1 MEHNQNIDQLR
12 RAFGLTAKEAALVGA
27 MLGGVCDGAL
37 LAASCRVASP
47 GALRKQMTRIRV
59 KLPRGGV
66 SSLRR
71 PARYW
76 LSAGAVEICLR
87 ALGGSVGS
95 EGFYHGL
102 HGQHGRG
109 CAGGAADAAA
119 SARLEHERAAKARSS
134 QPNKSHELERGGSG
148 RLRGT
153 LNAPSARAAD
163 CCRRALGGGTGS
175 AGFYHGQHG
184 QRGRVRG
191 AAEAAAAPLASERE
205 TAPKAHSRL
214 PSDAQSRPHP
224 VRAVRA
230 VRVQKSLAAHDAAA
244 ASQDM
249 PR

>member
-76 LSAGAVEICLR
+76 LSAGAVEIC
-87 ALGGSVGS
+87 
-95 EGFYHGL
+95 
-102 HGQHGRG
+102 
-109 CAGGAADAAA
+109 
-119 SARLEHERAAKARSS
+119 RL
-134 QPNKSHELERGGSG
+134 
-148 RLRGT
+148 
-153 LNAPSARAAD
+153 
-163 CCRRALGGGTGS
+163 ALGGGGES
-175 AGFYHGQHG
+175 AGFEHEPHEPHEG
-184 QRGRVRG
+184 VRG
-191 AAEAAAAPLASERE
+191 AAKPVPAPRALGEG
-205 TAPKAHSRL
+205 TAPKAHSWFL
-214 PSDAQSRPHP
+214 SDAEGRPP
-224 VRAVRA
+224 LIRVVRV